1 MDVENMSTSS
11 LTMIQAIEALN
22 WSETKETYTKK
33 GIYRVKSLSPVPS
46 IFWNFWKEAQAI
58 LEKQGY
64 AMRKHNGIWYALRFY
79 ELARPETMQRLVE
92 ESRGVDT
99 DARLLVPPGL
109 AYRPFQ
115 RQGIKYCI
123 DRLFG
128 QNGMSERDG
137 VLIADQPGL
146 GKLCDVNTPTLT
158 PTGWKKLGELAV
170 GDQVINAD
178 GCAST
183 VTGVFPQGVKA
194 IYKIKFSDGTETN
207 SGLEHLW
214 EVRDSNMK
222 ARGRGWSARTLG
234 EIMRRGVLGK
244 DGKGKWEVPQFPG
257 HMETHREAPKIDGW
271 LLGQLIGNG
280 YTNGGDGT
288 INVASNNEDKDVIAR
303 LESLGG
309 QTRFD
314 ACAKTRFSIER
325 CGRMMDELRKLNLN
339 CKSKE
344 KSIHESLLVTPWEYR
359 VKLLQ
364 GLMDSNGSNRRNRIA
379 FHTCSRNLAESVAQL
394 VRSLGGC
401 AIVREYGRAPEGKPT
416 EWSVNVQ
423 TPFCPFWSQRKS
435 KGWKADPRNRGNK
448 IVAVTYSHD
457 AEAVCIMVD
466 HPRHLYVTENYK
478 LTHNTVQFLGIIN
491 QDPNMLQTKSL
502 IVCPATLKLNWRNE
516 ARRWLLDGFGYSAVV
531 TKDRW
536 PGDLKGAGIVIT
548 NYDVLHK
555 FAKEIRRTRWD
566 YVCFDEAH
574 YLKNENARRTIFAL
588 GGAAKMAEQHMVVS
602 SIPTKKTIFLTGT
615 PVENGKA
622 GELINII
629 EKCDPNG
636 LGANRSKFIDRY
648 QRTDEYLEE
657 LQTQMRMRFMV
668 RRLKHEVLKELPPKV
683 RQVIPID
690 PDECGK
696 EAVIFGEEMRLFK
709 EYQECL
715 KEWAVKTELAKAE
728 GVSCYREVLKAKK
741 ASIGMTA
748 GQLARLR
755 KRTALAKVDGVI
767 AQVREIV
774 SDGDPLILFA
784 HHIEVLDRLEEAL
797 KKAKISVV
805 RVDGSTPL
813 PMRQKAVEDFQAGK
827 FTVFLGGLKPCGVG
841 ITLTKASKVAFVE
854 LDWLPGKMEQAE
866 DRAHRIGK
874 EETVMVFHLVI
885 EGSLDEYMAKRL
897 IEKQEKIDRTLDSQ
911 SQYDEEDE
919 DDEDEDDER
928 NSFAAPDRAAS
939 KGITAE
945 KLEDEAARMTD
956 DMLNAAGSAIHIL
969 VEEKLERLNGTDRAI
984 AVAIVEGAFDKK
996 RMALARK
1003 IAMRY
1008 AILLDT
1014 EMVERM
1020 KWPKPQ
1026 TEK

>member
-46 IFWNFWKEAQAI
+46 VFWNFWKEAQAI

-137 VLIADQPGL
+137 VLLADQPGL
-146 GKLCDVNTPTLT
+146 GK
-158 PTGWKKLGELAV
+158 
-170 GDQVINAD
+170 
-178 GCAST
+178 
-183 VTGVFPQGVKA
+183 
-194 IYKIKFSDGTETN
+194 
-207 SGLEHLW
+207 
-214 EVRDSNMK
+214 
-222 ARGRGWSARTLG
+222 
-234 EIMRRGVLGK
+234 
-244 DGKGKWEVPQFPG
+244 
-257 HMETHREAPKIDGW
+257 
-271 LLGQLIGNG
+271 
-280 YTNGGDGT
+280 
-288 INVASNNEDKDVIAR
+288 
-303 LESLGG
+303 
-309 QTRFD
+309 
-314 ACAKTRFSIER
+314 SI
-325 CGRMMDELRKLNLN
+325 
-339 CKSKE
+339 
-344 KSIHESLLVTPWEYR
+344 
-359 VKLLQ
+359 
-364 GLMDSNGSNRRNRIA
+364 
-379 FHTCSRNLAESVAQL
+379 
-394 VRSLGGC
+394 
-401 AIVREYGRAPEGKPT
+401 
-416 EWSVNVQ
+416 
-423 TPFCPFWSQRKS
+423 
-435 KGWKADPRNRGNK
+435 
-448 IVAVTYSHD
+448 
-457 AEAVCIMVD
+457 
-466 HPRHLYVTENYK
+466 
-478 LTHNTVQFLGIIN
+478 QFLGIIN

-516 ARRWLLDGFGYSAVV
+516 TRRWLLDGFGYSAVV

-536 PGDLKGAGIVIT
+536 PGDLEGASIVIT

-588 GGAAKMAEQHMVVS
+588 GGATKMAEQHMVVS
-602 SIPTKKTIFLTGT
+602 SIPAKKIIFLTGT

-728 GVSCYREVLKAKK
+728 GVSYYREVLKAKK

-841 ITLTKASKVAFVE
+841 ITLTRASKVAFVE
-854 LDWLPGKMEQAE
+854 LDWLPGQMEQAE
-866 DRAHRIGK
+866 DRAHRIGQ
-874 EETVMVFHLVI
+874 EETVLVFHLVI

-897 IEKQEKIDRTLDSQ
+897 IEKQEKIGRTLDSQ
-911 SQYDEEDE
+911 SQYDEDDE
-919 DDEDEDDER
+919 DDMDEDDKR
-928 NSFAAPDRAAS
+928 DSFAAPDRAAS

-945 KLEDEAARMTD
+945 RLEEEAGRMPEA
-956 DMLNAAGSAIHIL
+956 MLNAAGQAIHFL

-984 AVAIVEGAFDKK
+984 AVAIVEGSFDKK

-1008 AILLDT
+1008 ASLLDT

>member
-1 MDVENMSTSS
+1 
-11 LTMIQAIEALN
+11 
-22 WSETKETYTKK
+22 
-33 GIYRVKSLSPVPS
+33 
-46 IFWNFWKEAQAI
+46 
-58 LEKQGY
+58 
-64 AMRKHNGIWYALRFY
+64 
-79 ELARPETMQRLVE
+79 
-92 ESRGVDT
+92 
-99 DARLLVPPGL
+99 
-109 AYRPFQ
+109 
-115 RQGIKYCI
+115 
-123 DRLFG
+123 
-128 QNGMSERDG
+128 
-137 VLIADQPGL
+137 
-146 GKLCDVNTPTLT
+146 
-158 PTGWKKLGELAV
+158 
-170 GDQVINAD
+170 
-178 GCAST
+178 
-183 VTGVFPQGVKA
+183 
-194 IYKIKFSDGTETN
+194 
-207 SGLEHLW
+207 
-214 EVRDSNMK
+214 
-222 ARGRGWSARTLG
+222 
-234 EIMRRGVLGK
+234 
-244 DGKGKWEVPQFPG
+244 
-257 HMETHREAPKIDGW
+257 
-271 LLGQLIGNG
+271 
-280 YTNGGDGT
+280 
-288 INVASNNEDKDVIAR
+288 
-303 LESLGG
+303 
-309 QTRFD
+309 
-314 ACAKTRFSIER
+314 
-325 CGRMMDELRKLNLN
+325 
-339 CKSKE
+339 
-344 KSIHESLLVTPWEYR
+344 
-359 VKLLQ
+359 
-364 GLMDSNGSNRRNRIA
+364 
-379 FHTCSRNLAESVAQL
+379 
-394 VRSLGGC
+394 
-401 AIVREYGRAPEGKPT
+401 
-416 EWSVNVQ
+416 
-423 TPFCPFWSQRKS
+423 
-435 KGWKADPRNRGNK
+435 
-448 IVAVTYSHD
+448 
-457 AEAVCIMVD
+457 
-466 HPRHLYVTENYK
+466 
-478 LTHNTVQFLGIIN
+478 
-491 QDPNMLQTKSL
+491 
-502 IVCPATLKLNWRNE
+502 
-516 ARRWLLDGFGYSAVV
+516 
-531 TKDRW
+531 
-536 PGDLKGAGIVIT
+536 
-548 NYDVLHK
+548 
-555 FAKEIRRTRWD
+555 
-566 YVCFDEAH
+566 
-574 YLKNENARRTIFAL
+574 
-588 GGAAKMAEQHMVVS
+588 
-602 SIPTKKTIFLTGT
+602 
-615 PVENGKA
+615 
-622 GELINII
+622 
-629 EKCDPNG
+629 
-636 LGANRSKFIDRY
+636 
-648 QRTDEYLEE
+648 
-657 LQTQMRMRFMV
+657 
-668 RRLKHEVLKELPPKV
+668 
-683 RQVIPID
+683 
-690 PDECGK
+690 
-696 EAVIFGEEMRLFK
+696 MRLFK